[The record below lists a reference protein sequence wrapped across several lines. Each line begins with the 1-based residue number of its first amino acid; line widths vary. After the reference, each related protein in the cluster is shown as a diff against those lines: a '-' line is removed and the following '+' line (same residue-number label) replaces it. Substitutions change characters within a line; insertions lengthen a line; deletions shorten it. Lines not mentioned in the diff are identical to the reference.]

1 MNVAFLFNRSLIVT
15 RNDRYHKPIF
25 AFSDGDS
32 LYFLGDIEVALP
44 SRLKVE
50 RFPKTCSPKPRRQPF
65 PSVNGGFDLLLC
77 GTPFQDSFHGMRVQA
92 NHHMAS
98 VQMMLPSETLG
109 DRIRLAQAELA
120 KNLVFQN

>member
-1 MNVAFLFNRSLIVT
+1 MFLFNRSLIVT

-50 RFPKTCSPKPRRQPF
+50 RF
-65 PSVNGGFDLLLC
+65 
-77 GTPFQDSFHGMRVQA
+77 QDSFSGMRVQA
-92 NHHMAS
+92 NSHKAS

-109 DRIRLAQAELA
+109 DRIRLAQAETREGSR
-120 KNLVFQN
+120 FQNSAAWRNAQRMSVTSIPPGGIRSEVAAARVVP